1 MHWTGIETRCNREFG
16 KRFGDQAYAM
26 EELVDLGACFL
37 SADLG
42 IVPELEPR
50 PDHASYLASWLEVL
64 ANDKRFIFSAAA
76 HAQRAVAY
84 LHDLQPKAAD
94 TGEAAFGE
102 AA

>member
-1 MHWTGIETRCNREFG
+1 MISTISSGVNFQIRAG
-16 KRFGDQAYAM
+16 LSGYVA
-26 EELVDLGACFL
+26 DLGACFL

-84 LHDLQPKAAD
+84 LHDLQPKAAEI
-94 TGEAAFGE
+94 GEAA
-102 AA
+102 